1 MKKNLKALKY
11 LLIIFLIVVTTL
23 STLSAVNS
31 TKPLRLAVWN
41 NASTAIVKDNG
52 EVTGFEPELF
62 RALSPFLSRQTEVIV
77 FNNKAESLDALR
89 NGDVDVVMS
98 SLYTSDIDQEFDFTN
113 IMVRHVDAL
122 LCSTTEEYYY
132 QEYDKMANKKI
143 GYLNRPG
150 TIDPILEYLNGKID
164 NPILIPFNTVQEIRT
179 SLEKGEI
186 DLATFGIG
194 ALVDSYYILDRFYSL
209 PTYYI
214 TRKGES
220 RLINDALSAFLN
232 NSLDTYD
239 ALYFKYYPRAIT
251 TEFTKEEKDFIEN
264 KKEIKVVTPSS
275 KNVFSS
281 IDSAGEIIGIFPDI
295 IREINNISKLNLQLI
310 TTEENLSLTASLEQ
324 GKADIAIGLDC
335 LKHFNYNSE
344 YLTCDTVMS
353 IPMELITKRSNV
365 LNKDYVQK
373 IGIPK
378 DNCSLNDFVKE
389 NYPNWEIIYEPD
401 LEERYSLL
409 VEGKIDCLIDSSFSF
424 NYLNAKPKFSNL
436 TRYPLPI
443 YQSDLDIV
451 VKSADNRVLYNILN
465 KSITQI
471 KNKHLNSIVDTNI
484 AKIIYTPTLYDLFIS
499 HRIEYLGILILIFFF
514 FIVVYIIASNKRRV
528 ELEES
533 NEELNIAKQE
543 AIEAN
548 RAKSVFL
555 ARMSHDMRTPLGAVI
570 GLADFGENEAKDK
583 KIKEYFKGIN
593 SSASYLLSLMD
604 DILDSQKLQND
615 NFEFVYEIIQPCEI
629 FKRVKNVVERRA
641 SEKDIKFVINSNC
654 HNFEKCVYADEK
666 RVSQILINLLNNAI
680 KYTPSKGTINWTSS
694 LDSLDDETV
703 KLTSVVQ
710 DNGVGM
716 SEDFIKNELF
726 KPFSKEHNSLSKSE
740 GGTGLGLN
748 ICKKLVDQMNGTI
761 TCNSKLG
768 VGTTFTLSID
778 LKLASEYETKKYN
791 KLVKINKSRVDST
804 IFKGQKI
811 LVCDDTEINIK
822 IIKKI
827 LEQREIIVDV
837 AYDGKEAVE
846 KAKKNYFDA
855 ILMDIRMPILDGLEA
870 TKQIRLFDKKIPII
884 AYSANA
890 YAEDIE
896 EAKIAGMNAHLA
908 KPIDIDELFKVLESV
923 IIDQN

>member
-11 LLIIFLIVVTTL
+11 LLIIFLVVVTTL
-23 STLSAVNS
+23 SSLTAVNS
-31 TKPLRLAVWN
+31 IKPLRLAVWN
-41 NASTAIVKDNG
+41 NASTAIVKDSG

-62 RALSPFLSRQTEVIV
+62 NALAPFLSRQVEIKV
-77 FNNKAESLDALR
+77 FENKAASLEALR
-89 NGDVDVVMS
+89 KGEADVVMS
-98 SLYTSDIDQEFDFTN
+98 SLYTSDIAQEFDFTN

-122 LCSTTEEYYY
+122 LCSYTDEYSY
-132 QEYDKMANKKI
+132 QEYDKMANKRI
-143 GYLNRPG
+143 GYLDRVG
-150 TIDPILEYLNGKID
+150 TIEPILEYLNGKID

-179 SLEKGEI
+179 SLENGEI

-194 ALVDSYYILDRFYSL
+194 ALLDSYYILDRFYSL

-281 IDSAGEIIGIFPDI
+281 IDSSGKIIGIFPDI
-295 IREINNISKLNLQLI
+295 IREINNISKLDLQLI
-310 TTEENLSLTASLEQ
+310 PTDENTSLTSSLEQ
-324 GKADIAIGLDC
+324 GKADVAIGLDC
-335 LKHFNYNSE
+335 LNYFDYSPE

-353 IPMELITKRSNV
+353 IPMELIVQRSTL
-365 LNKDYVQK
+365 LNKDSIQK
-373 IGIPK
+373 IAISK
-378 DNCSLNDFVKE
+378 DNCELSDFVKE
-389 NYPNWEIIYEPD
+389 NYPNWEIIYEQD
-401 LEERYSLL
+401 LEKRYSLL
-409 VEGKIDCLIDSSFSF
+409 AEGEIDCLIDSSFSF
-424 NYLNAKPKFSNL
+424 NYLNVKPKFSNL
-436 TRYPLPI
+436 TRYPLSI
-443 YQSDLDIV
+443 YQSDLNIV
-451 VKSADNRVLYNILN
+451 VKSGENRILYNILN
-465 KSITQI
+465 KSISQI
-471 KNKHLNSIVDTNI
+471 KNRHLDSIVDTNI
-484 AKIIYTPTLYDLFIS
+484 AKINYTPTLFDLFIS
-499 HRIEYLGILILIFFF
+499 HRLEYLGILILISFFF
-514 FIVVYIIASNKRRV
+514 FVVYIIASNKRRI
-528 ELEES
+528 ELEQN

-570 GLADFGENEAKDK
+570 GLANFGENEAKED
-583 KIKEYFKGIN
+583 KIKDYFKDIN

-615 NFEFVYEIIQPCEI
+615 NFEFNFEIIHPCEI
-629 FKRVKNVVERRA
+629 FRRVKSVVERRA
-641 SEKDIKFVINSNC
+641 NEKNVDFVINSNC
-654 HNFEKCVYADEK
+654 DTFDKCVYADEK
-666 RVSQILINLLNNAI
+666 RISQILVNLLNNAI
-680 KYTPSKGTINWTSS
+680 KYTPSGGSINWTSS
-694 LDSLDDETV
+694 LEYIDDQTVQLSSL
-703 KLTSVVQ
+703 VQ

-726 KPFSKEHNSLSKSE
+726 EPFSKEHNSLSKSE

-761 TCNSKLG
+761 SCSSKLG
-768 VGTTFTLSID
+768 VGTTFSLIIN
-778 LKLASEYETKKYN
+778 LKLASEYETKTYN
-791 KLVKINKSRVDST
+791 KLKNTKKKRVDST
-804 IFKGQKI
+804 LFKGQKI

-827 LEQREIIVDV
+827 LEQRQISVDV
-837 AYDGKEAVE
+837 AYDGKEAVL
-846 KAKKNYFDA
+846 KAKSNYFDA
-855 ILMDIRMPILDGLEA
+855 ILMDIRMPVLDGLEA
-870 TKQIRLFDKKIPII
+870 TKQIRQFNKKIPII

-896 EAKIAGMNAHLA
+896 EAHAAGMNAHLA
-908 KPIDIDELFKVLESV
+908 KPIDIEELFKVLESV
-923 IIDQN
+923 ILN